1 MEREESFVSILIERY
16 THHLSILYSN
26 CSIEDVVVEGVVG
39 GLPFEL
45 EGGSYVG
52 VDANVEFA
60 CDLASEVTLDLHL
73 VEFCVKLRRV
83 VVRGVSG
90 RRHYLL

>member
-1 MEREESFVSILIERY
+1 M
-16 THHLSILYSN
+16 
-26 CSIEDVVVEGVVG
+26 VEGVVG

-73 VEFCVKLRRV
+73 VEFCVTTTKDMLFVATLTADMRA
-83 VVRGVSG
+83 
-90 RRHYLL
+90 HIFYNT